1 MWSVLH
7 PEVHV
12 ITFPRCDHVY
22 IRGVGDPSDILFYF
36 IFLHDDDSALW
47 ANTWTFF
54 KKSTL
59 FFDITSLPI
68 FSLCLP
74 HLHNVIRDIF
84 LSEID
89 ETQKKILGL
98 EVLGFDAILQYIAG
112 NQEIRENA

>member
-1 MWSVLH
+1 MCYSG
-7 PEVHV
+7 
-12 ITFPRCDHVY
+12 T
-22 IRGVGDPSDILFYF
+22 
-36 IFLHDDDSALW
+36 SALW
-47 ANTWTFF
+47 ANKWTFC

-112 NQEIRENA
+112 NREIRENVKQINYVLSLLAC

>member
-1 MWSVLH
+1 MKTKVIQ
-7 PEVHV
+7 HV
-12 ITFPRCDHVY
+12 E
-22 IRGVGDPSDILFYF
+22 
-36 IFLHDDDSALW
+36 SALW

-112 NQEIRENA
+112 NREIRENV

>member
-1 MWSVLH
+1 MSDKSWE
-7 PEVHV
+7 P
-12 ITFPRCDHVY
+12 DHT
-22 IRGVGDPSDILFYF
+22 P
-36 IFLHDDDSALW
+36 LW
-47 ANTWTFF
+47 ANTWTFL

-98 EVLGFDAILQYIAG
+98 EVLGFDDILQYIAD
-112 NQEIRENA
+112 NQEIRENVKQINYGLRMLAC

>member
-1 MWSVLH
+1 MFANNLEPWNVSLSNYLR
-7 PEVHV
+7 
-12 ITFPRCDHVY
+12 ISLST
-22 IRGVGDPSDILFYF
+22 
-36 IFLHDDDSALW
+36 ALW
-47 ANTWTFF
+47 ANTWTFL

-112 NQEIRENA
+112 NREIRENI

>member
-1 MWSVLH
+1 MNIKHWSKTPHYTSQEL
-7 PEVHV
+7 
-12 ITFPRCDHVY
+12 
-22 IRGVGDPSDILFYF
+22 YF
-36 IFLHDDDSALW
+36 IQRCFQQYQMMHTTPTWYLYTALW
-47 ANTWTFF
+47 ANTWTFL

-89 ETQKKILGL
+89 ETQKKDIG
-98 EVLGFDAILQYIAG
+98 VGSFGFDATLQYIAG
-112 NQEIRENA
+112 DREIRENV

>member
-1 MWSVLH
+1 MAIMNGNTAV
-7 PEVHV
+7 
-12 ITFPRCDHVY
+12 
-22 IRGVGDPSDILFYF
+22 
-36 IFLHDDDSALW
+36 W

-112 NQEIRENA
+112 NREIRENV

>member
-1 MWSVLH
+1 MLKD
-7 PEVHV
+7 
-12 ITFPRCDHVY
+12 FCFHVY
-22 IRGVGDPSDILFYF
+22 AQMSLF
-36 IFLHDDDSALW
+36 LCENDNALW
-47 ANTWTFF
+47 ANTWTFL

-112 NQEIRENA
+112 NREIRENI

>member
-1 MWSVLH
+1 M
-7 PEVHV
+7 
-12 ITFPRCDHVY
+12 
-22 IRGVGDPSDILFYF
+22 
-36 IFLHDDDSALW
+36 
-47 ANTWTFF
+47 
-54 KKSTL
+54 

-112 NQEIRENA
+112 NREIRENVKQINYVLSLLACQACLACQ

>member
-1 MWSVLH
+1 MGDGPPLVHITVETRPTLH
-7 PEVHV
+7 GTCTH
-12 ITFPRCDHVY
+12 Y
-22 IRGVGDPSDILFYF
+22 
-36 IFLHDDDSALW
+36 SALW

-112 NQEIRENA
+112 NREIRENA

>member
-1 MWSVLH
+1 MESSFLLSV
-7 PEVHV
+7 P
-12 ITFPRCDHVY
+12 I
-22 IRGVGDPSDILFYF
+22 
-36 IFLHDDDSALW
+36 ALW
-47 ANTWTFF
+47 ANRWTFL

-112 NQEIRENA
+112 NREIRENI

>member
-1 MWSVLH
+1 MPSRDLLWTN
-7 PEVHV
+7 EE
-12 ITFPRCDHVY
+12 RCHWGSGTAILNAYCILSY
-22 IRGVGDPSDILFYF
+22 ILVT
-36 IFLHDDDSALW
+36 SALW
-47 ANTWTFF
+47 ANTWTFL

-112 NQEIRENA
+112 NREIREKNNNR

>member
-1 MWSVLH
+1 MNLF
-7 PEVHV
+7 E
-12 ITFPRCDHVY
+12 PR
-22 IRGVGDPSDILFYF
+22 ILFSQLGYNWF
-36 IFLHDDDSALW
+36 NAEIPNWRGTTALW

-112 NQEIRENA
+112 NREIRENV